1 MSKLSK
7 RKARRR
13 RKSKASR
20 EQLIAIE
27 VASRAHE
34 NRQAIREE
42 RKRRRLLD
50 AMRLEAGEAHLTS
63 AFLSRWELAELERIN
78 SRRSDP
84 LLSLPDSAYEAR
96 HLGRY
101 VEGLAD

>member
-13 RKSKASR
+13 RKPKASR
-20 EQLIAIE
+20 EQLIALE

-34 NRQAIREE
+34 NRQALREE

-50 AMRLEAGEAHLTS
+50 AMRLDVGLAPSPVAS
-63 AFLSRWELAELERIN
+63 LSRWELEELERMN
-78 SRRSDP
+78 ASRANP
-84 LLSLPDSAYEAR
+84 LLCLPDAAYEASR
-96 HLGRY
+96 LMNY
-101 VEGLAD
+101 VPPLA